1 MADGPFDPETGE
13 LIPRAPERE
22 DLVKLARELESRG
35 ALYLVVGGFAVIM
48 AGLPRTTSDLDLI
61 IESSPENEAKVF
73 TALATLPDGCVRELA
88 PGDVLKY
95 TVVRVADEIMV
106 DLMASASGI
115 DYAEASKSMVMHEID
130 GVKIPFASPELLY
143 RMKVRAGREKDRGDI
158 FFLKE
163 LFAAQGKLPP
173 AEV

>member
-13 LIPRAPERE
+13 LIPRDPTLR
-22 DLVKLARELESRG
+22 DLIELCR
-35 ALYLVVGGFAVIM
+35 ALRTVNAAFVVVGGFAVR
-48 AGLPRTTSDLDLI
+48 ACGLNRNTGDVDLLLDASL
-61 IESSPENEAKVF
+61 ENEAKVF
-73 TALATLPDGCVRELA
+73 EALATLPDGCVRELD
-88 PGDVLKY
+88 PGDVAKY
-95 TVVRVADEIMV
+95 TVVRVADEILV

-115 DYAEASKSMVMHEID
+115 GYEEASKSVVIHEID

-158 FFLKE
+158 YFLKQ